1 MLSTSQASTL
11 KNTPAETEPLTPGT
25 ETTTVR
31 LRTIYVDSEQTPSS
45 RPEEAEDTTISLIR
59 PTQEVQQLLDLDS
72 TKATTSIK
80 LSKIGIS
87 ELCDK
92 V

>member
-1 MLSTSQASTL
+1 MLSISQASTL
-11 KNTPAETEPLTPGT
+11 KNIPAETEPLTPGT
-25 ETTTVR
+25 ETTIVR

-45 RPEEAEDTTISLIR
+45 RPEEAEDRPILLIR
-59 PTQEVQQLLDLDS
+59 PTREAVQLLDLDS

-80 LSKIGIS
+80 LSKTETL